1 MTTINDSDD
10 LLVLLKENEKFR
22 EDVRRMILTDE
33 LLALPAVFADF
44 RKNTESDL
52 SELKGIGLETRLYNR
67 GLSQLA
73 TLLRLHGVRRMRVA
87 EVDDNSDA
95 FNADLLDATKDGTIT
110 DEEYDR
116 VLNTDMVVSAVSR
129 TSSRPVYVAVE
140 ASYSINRRDVRK
152 VGETADTLERLY
164 PDAEIHRVL
173 YYMNITP
180 FIQREAE
187 EQGIHLVSVSNIR

>member
-33 LLALPAVFADF
+33 LLSLPAVFADF

-116 VLNTDMVVSAVSR
+116 VLDTDMVVSAVSR